1 MRDEGSVG
9 YKLACE
15 TLAKEGSEIILEEIS
30 TVKIA
35 GVADQGHFTHNASA
49 TYGIAID
56 VGSTTMVFHLVDLL
70 TADIVASVGKVNPQ
84 VVFGSFTHNASATYG
99 IAIDVGS
106 TTMVFHLVDLLT
118 ADIVASVG
126 KVNPQV
132 VFGSDVI
139 ARINASSKPGG
150 LDDLCDCLL
159 SGMRDACEEL
169 CRHTGIKAEDVKA
182 CSVVG
187 NTTMQHFICG
197 LDPHDIGIVSGMRD
211 ACEELCRHTGI
222 KAEDVKACSVVG
234 NTTMQHF
241 ICGLDPHDIGIAPF
255 TPQSLFGGTFTLHQ
269 PLLPSLTQA
278 YLAPAV
284 AGYVGGDITA
294 GIRAARMR
302 DHEAL
307 QLFIDI
313 GTNGEMAL
321 GNDDKIVCCATAA
334 GPAFEGASITLGM
347 PAMPGAIS
355 KVTLGDGEFQIE
367 TVDDAPA
374 IGICGSGLLD
384 AVAAVVSVGL
394 VDETGYLCDEDEADE
409 HWSHCIGEEN
419 GETVCYLDA
428 AHNVY
433 LAQSDVRKVQLA
445 KSAIRAGIETM
456 MAEFD
461 ATYENGET
469 VCYLDAAHNVYLA
482 QSDVRKV
489 QLAKSAIR
497 AGIETM
503 MAEFDAT
510 YDQIDEVALAGGF
523 GMHLDP
529 HSATAIGLIPPAL
542 DGKVRA
548 CGNTAGQG
556 AVECLFEQGRAGG
569 FGMHLDPH
577 SATAIGLIPPALDGK
592 VRACGN
598 TAGQGAVECLFEQGR
613 EATEEMHLDPHSATA
628 IGLIPP
634 ALDGKVRACGN
645 TAGQGAVE
653 CLFEQGREATEE
665 IAELADYLELS
676 TDKRFNEFYIDF
688 MGFEEE

>member
-1 MRDEGSVG
+1 MRIIVRNQDGSVEEVAAHEGQTLLEVLQDAGKPIFAPCGGEGTCGRCKVLVRDEGSVG

-35 GVADQGHFTHNASA
+35 GVADHGH
-49 TYGIAID
+49 
-56 VGSTTMVFHLVDLL
+56 
-70 TADIVASVGKVNPQ
+70 
-84 VVFGSFTHNASATYG
+84 FTHNASATYG

-187 NTTMQHFICG
+187 NTTMLHFICG
-197 LDPHDIGIVSGMRD
+197 L
-211 ACEELCRHTGI
+211 E
-222 KAEDVKACSVVG
+222 
-234 NTTMQHF
+234 
-241 ICGLDPHDIGIAPF
+241 PHDIGIAPF

-461 ATYENGET
+461 ATY
-469 VCYLDAAHNVYLA
+469 
-482 QSDVRKV
+482 
-489 QLAKSAIR
+489 
-497 AGIETM
+497 
-503 MAEFDAT
+503 
-510 YDQIDEVALAGGF
+510 DQIDEVALAGGF
-523 GMHLDP
+523 G
-529 HSATAIGLIPPAL
+529 
-542 DGKVRA
+542 
-548 CGNTAGQG
+548 
-556 AVECLFEQGRAGG
+556 
-569 FGMHLDPH
+569 
-577 SATAIGLIPPALDGK
+577 
-592 VRACGN
+592 
-598 TAGQGAVECLFEQGR
+598 
-613 EATEEMHLDPHSATA
+613 MHLDPHSATA